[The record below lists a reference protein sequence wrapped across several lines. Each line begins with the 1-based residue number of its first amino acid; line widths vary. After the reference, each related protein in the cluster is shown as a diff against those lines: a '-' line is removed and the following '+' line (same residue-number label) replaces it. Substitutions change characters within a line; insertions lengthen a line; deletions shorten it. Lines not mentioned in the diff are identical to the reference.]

1 MPNLVGIGNS
11 QVPTNA
17 MLGGLAFQDSV
28 GEINIDK
35 IKARTPDT
43 ATDIFVYDTRK
54 DSDGGAWRHRTQ
66 NTSWYNEIASP
77 TRGARK
83 EFPAVA
89 VIVSEAYEVIIYD
102 GDDPNLPMWMR
113 FTIPLYTPG
122 GNYAYVPMGL
132 VYYNAHPHNVINI
145 SCVHML
151 NGHLFIG
158 ANRGGGASQSFS
170 AGFEVNFINEEMYD
184 YLHYPANASR
194 NSKWRLGGNISQRN
208 DTSSTNTPTSRYGSG
223 GGNLLSGISQNKYLG
238 FANDVDM
245 KVFPD
250 DVIDPSTGLP
260 KPTIVVAT
268 SIGISIMRGTG
279 AMPEM
284 TVNAAGSEE
293 VDNIFITKNNKLA
306 FLHHADWV
314 YYYDIPTTNQNGSY
328 WNSLGG
334 YLGRFT
340 DTTRDWSAVQIPIN
354 VANDLT
360 CHVED
365 RALGH
370 TNGLSLVDVT
380 TPSLEASTTGYKM
393 HCDIA
398 TDFNTGWQMGDV
410 KRALL
415 SSTDDTDLN
424 GTELVTNGNF
434 SNNNVTGWTERETGG
449 SFTASNAEATLTYSS
464 GVASWRQDI
473 AITAGKAY
481 HLSFQVVSTT
491 TSSIQFYYN
500 HGSGGDIGVSMT
512 GSAGKFSATFVA
524 ASNSVRIFPRI
535 FASGNMVLDN
545 ISLREAVLD
554 RSDHP
559 EKGGLGAI
567 GTVPKTP
574 VADGAELMA
583 YGPFSNSVGLV
594 QTYDSALDYGTG
606 DFYYMI
612 WIKLSGHS
620 PLQGIWSR
628 QGSYQTSGNRIQ
640 VQTVGNANGE
650 VAIYSG
656 SNQSNF
662 GVNSAL
668 GIGVWHHLA
677 MVRRSGTMYWYK
689 DAVQFAS
696 YSDTTNYDNT
706 DAVLR
711 LGGLSYQN
719 HNIYNVNAYPMSQ
732 GKIALF
738 RTGKQAP
745 SPQQL
750 EKIYDDEK
758 CLFHENAK
766 CTLHGTSN
774 SVIAVALDD
783 SDDTIHAGTSKGR
796 SQFQGLTRIN
806 NTTTAVTT
814 VISASD
820 GLVAEQ

>member
-17 MLGGLAFQDSV
+17 MLGGLAYQDSV
-28 GEINIDK
+28 DEINIDK
-35 IKARTPDT
+35 IKAKTSDT
-43 ATDIFVYDTRK
+43 ATAIFVYDTRK

-66 NTSWYNEIASP
+66 NTSWYNEHSGS
-77 TRGARK
+77 TRGNRK
-83 EFPAVA
+83 KFPAVA
-89 VIVSEAYEVIIYD
+89 VIVTEAYEIIIYD

-113 FTIPLYTPG
+113 FTIPAYTVG
-122 GNYAYVPMGL
+122 SNYAYTPVGV
-132 VYYNAHPHNVINI
+132 VYVNAYPHNSINL

-151 NGHLFIG
+151 NGQLFVG
-158 ANRGGGASQSFS
+158 ANQGGNASQSFS
-170 AGFEVNFINEEMYD
+170 AGFEINFINEEMYE
-184 YLHYPANASR
+184 YLHYPTTAAR

-208 DTSSTNTPTSRYGSG
+208 STQQTNTPTSRYGDG
-223 GGNLLSGISQNKYLG
+223 IGISQNKYLG
-238 FANDVDM
+238 WANDVDM

-250 DVIDPSTGLP
+250 DPIDPSTGLP
-260 KPTIVVAT
+260 KPTIVVAST
-268 SIGISIMRGTG
+268 LGINIMRGTG
-279 AMPEM
+279 ANPEM
-284 TVNAAGSEE
+284 TVNASGSEE
-293 VDNIFITKNNKLA
+293 VDNIFITKLNKLA

-314 YYYDIPTTNQNGSY
+314 YYYDTPTTNKNGSY

-340 DTTRDWSAVQIPIN
+340 DTTRNWEANGIPIN
-354 VANDLT
+354 VANDFT
-360 CHVED
+360 CHLED

-370 TNGLSLVDVT
+370 ANGLSLVDINT
-380 TPSLEASTTGYKM
+380 TSLAGSSVGYKM

-434 SNNNVTGWTERETGG
+434 SGNTVTGWTERETGG

-473 AITAGKAY
+473 TITAGKVY
-481 HLSFQVVSTT
+481 HLSFTIVSTT
-491 TSSIQFYYN
+491 TSNIQFYYN
-500 HGSGGDIGVSMT
+500 HGSGDTNVSMT

-535 FASGNMVLDN
+535 FTSGNMVLDN
-545 ISLREAVLD
+545 ISLREADLD

-559 EKGGLGAI
+559 TSLGAI

-583 YGPFSNSVGLV
+583 YGPFGSNIGLV

-612 WIKLSGHS
+612 WVKLSGHS

-640 VQTVGNANGE
+640 VQTVGSGNGE
-650 VAIYSG
+650 VSIYSG
-656 SNQSNF
+656 SNQSNM
-662 GVNSAL
+662 GANSAL

-677 MVRRSGTMYWYK
+677 MVRRGNTMYWYK
-689 DAVQFAS
+689 DAVQFNS

-719 HNIYNVNAYPMSQ
+719 HDIYNGNQYAMSQ
-732 GKIALF
+732 GQLALF

-745 SPQQL
+745 SPEQL

-758 CLFHENAK
+758 KLFAPNAK
-766 CTLHGTSN
+766 CTLYGTSD
-774 SVIAVALDD
+774 SVTALALDD
-783 SDDTIHAGTSKGR
+783 SNDTIHAGTSSGR

-814 VISASD
+814 AISASD

>member
-17 MLGGLAFQDSV
+17 MLGGLAYQDSV
-28 GEINIDK
+28 GEINLEK
-35 IKARTPDT
+35 IKARTTDT

-66 NTSWYNEIASP
+66 NTSWYNEIASA

-122 GNYAYVPMGL
+122 GNYAYTPMGL
-132 VYYNAHPHNVINI
+132 VYYNAYPHNVINL

-158 ANRGGGASQSFS
+158 ANRGGNAGQSFS

-184 YLHYPANASR
+184 YLHYPANSTR

-223 GGNLLSGISQNKYLG
+223 GGVNQHKYLG

-250 DVIDPSTGLP
+250 DPIDPSTGLP
-260 KPTIVVAT
+260 KPTIVVA
-268 SIGISIMRGTG
+268 SHKGINIMRGTG
-279 AMPEM
+279 ANPEM
-284 TVNAAGSEE
+284 TVNASGNEAVE
-293 VDNIFITKNNKLA
+293 NIFITKNNKLA

-314 YYYDIPTTNQNGSY
+314 YYYDIPTTNKNGSY

-334 YLGRFT
+334 FLGRFT
-340 DTTRDWSAVQIPIN
+340 DTTRDWGATGIPIN
-354 VANDLT
+354 VANDIT

-370 TNGLSLVDVT
+370 TNGLSLVDINT
-380 TPSLEASTTGYKM
+380 TSLEAATVGYKM

-434 SNNNVTGWTERETGG
+434 SSNNVNGWTERETGG

-500 HGSGGDIGVSMT
+500 HGSAGGDIGVSMT

-545 ISLREAVLD
+545 ISLREADLD

-559 EKGGLGAI
+559 TSLGAI

-583 YGPFSNSVGLV
+583 YGPFGSNIGLV
-594 QTYDSALDYGTG
+594 QTYDSDLDYGSG

-612 WIKLSGHS
+612 WVKLSGHS

-640 VQTVGNANGE
+640 VQTVGNGNGE

-662 GVNSAL
+662 GANSAL

-677 MVRRSGTMYWYK
+677 MVRRGNNMYWYK
-689 DAVQFAS
+689 DAVQFAT
-696 YSDTTNYDNT
+696 YQDTTNYDNT

-719 HNIYNVNAYPMSQ
+719 HDIYNGNQYPMTQ
-732 GKIALF
+732 GKLALF

-745 SPQQL
+745 SPEQL

-774 SVIAVALDD
+774 SVTAVALDD
-783 SDDTIHAGTSKGR
+783 SDDTIHAGTSSGR

-814 VISASD
+814 EISASD
-820 GLVAEQ
+820 GFVAEQ

>member
-17 MLGGLAFQDSV
+17 MLGGLAYQDSV
-28 GEINIDK
+28 DEVTLKK
-35 IKARTPDT
+35 IKAKTSDT

-54 DSDGGAWRHRTQ
+54 DSDGGAWRHRT
-66 NTSWYNEIASP
+66 TDKSWYNETASS

-83 EFPAVA
+83 EFPVVA
-89 VIVSEAYEVIIYD
+89 VIVIEAYEIIIYD
-102 GDDPNLPMWMR
+102 GDDPNLSMWMR
-113 FTIPLYTPG
+113 FTIPAYTVG
-122 GNYAYVPMGL
+122 SNYAYTPVGV
-132 VYYNAHPHNVINI
+132 VYVNAYPHNSINL

-151 NGHLFIG
+151 NGQLFVG
-158 ANRGGGASQSFS
+158 ANREGNASQSFS
-170 AGFEVNFINEEMYD
+170 AGFEINFINEEMYE
-184 YLHYPANASR
+184 YLHYPQTASR

-208 DTSSTNTPTSRYGSG
+208 SNQQTNTPTSRYGD
-223 GGNLLSGISQNKYLG
+223 GIGVSQNKYLG
-238 FANDVDM
+238 WANGVDM

-250 DVIDPSTGLP
+250 DPIDPSTGLP
-260 KPTIVVAT
+260 KPTIVVAST
-268 SIGISIMRGTG
+268 LGISIMRGTG

-284 TVNAAGSEE
+284 TTTAANAQP
-293 VDNIFITKNNKLA
+293 VKKIQITKSNKLA
-306 FLHHADWV
+306 FKHHTDWV
-314 YYYDIPTTNQNGSY
+314 YFYDIPVTNKSGSY
-328 WNSLGG
+328 WNSLDG

-340 DTTRDWSAVQIPIN
+340 GTNRNYEANGIPLN
-354 VANDLT
+354 TEGPLPNFA
-360 CHVED
+360 ED
-365 RALGH
+365 RAIGH
-370 TNGLSLVDVT
+370 PNGLSLIDINT
-380 TPSLEASTTGYKM
+380 ISYAGQSTGYKM
-393 HCDIA
+393 HCDIG
-398 TDFNTGWQMGDV
+398 TDFNSGWQMGDV

-434 SNNNVTGWTERETGG
+434 SGNTVTGWTEREAGG

-473 AITAGKAY
+473 AITAGKTY
-481 HLSFQVVSTT
+481 HLSFTVVSTT

-500 HGSGGDIGVSMT
+500 HGSPGGDLAVSMS
-512 GSAGKFSATFVA
+512 GSAGKFSATFIAV
-524 ASNSVRIFPRI
+524 SNSVRIFPRI

-545 ISLREAVLD
+545 ISLREGDMD

-559 EKGGLGAI
+559 QYSGLGAI

-583 YGPFSNSVGLV
+583 YGPFSSSIGLV
-594 QTYDSALDYGTG
+594 QTYRSDLDYGTG

-628 QGSYQTSGNRIQ
+628 QGSNQTSGNRIQ
-640 VQTVGNANGE
+640 VQTVGSANGE
-650 VAIYSG
+650 VAIYSPG
-656 SNQSNF
+656 KSGNF
-662 GVNSAL
+662 NADSAL

-689 DAVQFAS
+689 DGVQFDT

-706 DAVLR
+706 DAPLR

-719 HNIYNVNAYPMSQ
+719 HDIYNTNQYPMTQ
-732 GKIALF
+732 GKLALF

-745 SPQQL
+745 TPEQM

-758 CLFHENAK
+758 HLFAENAK

-774 SVIAVALDD
+774 SVVGLALDD
-783 SDDTIHAGTSKGR
+783 TDDTIHAGTSSGR

>member
-1 MPNLVGIGNS
+1 
-11 QVPTNA
+11 
-17 MLGGLAFQDSV
+17 
-28 GEINIDK
+28 
-35 IKARTPDT
+35 
-43 ATDIFVYDTRK
+43 
-54 DSDGGAWRHRTQ
+54 
-66 NTSWYNEIASP
+66 
-77 TRGARK
+77 
-83 EFPAVA
+83 
-89 VIVSEAYEVIIYD
+89 
-102 GDDPNLPMWMR
+102 
-113 FTIPLYTPG
+113 
-122 GNYAYVPMGL
+122 
-132 VYYNAHPHNVINI
+132 
-145 SCVHML
+145 
-151 NGHLFIG
+151 
-158 ANRGGGASQSFS
+158 
-170 AGFEVNFINEEMYD
+170 
-184 YLHYPANASR
+184 
-194 NSKWRLGGNISQRN
+194 
-208 DTSSTNTPTSRYGSG
+208 
-223 GGNLLSGISQNKYLG
+223 
-238 FANDVDM
+238 
-245 KVFPD
+245 
-250 DVIDPSTGLP
+250 
-260 KPTIVVAT
+260 
-268 SIGISIMRGTG
+268 
-279 AMPEM
+279 
-284 TVNAAGSEE
+284 
-293 VDNIFITKNNKLA
+293 
-306 FLHHADWV
+306 
-314 YYYDIPTTNQNGSY
+314 
-328 WNSLGG
+328 
-334 YLGRFT
+334 
-340 DTTRDWSAVQIPIN
+340 
-354 VANDLT
+354 
-360 CHVED
+360 
-365 RALGH
+365 
-370 TNGLSLVDVT
+370 
-380 TPSLEASTTGYKM
+380 
-393 HCDIA
+393 
-398 TDFNTGWQMGDV
+398 MGDV

-434 SNNNVTGWTERETGG
+434 SGNTVTGWTERETGG

-473 AITAGKAY
+473 AITSGKAY

-500 HGSGGDIGVSMT
+500 HGSGDLGVSMT

-559 EKGGLGAI
+559 TKGGLGAI

-583 YGPFSNSVGLV
+583 YGPFNNSVGLV

-612 WIKLSGHS
+612 WVKLSGHS

-628 QGSYQTSGNRIQ
+628 QGAYQTSGNRIQ

-677 MVRRSGTMYWYK
+677 MVRRGNNMYWYK
-689 DAVQFAS
+689 DAVQFAT
-696 YSDTTNYDNT
+696 YQDTTNYDNT

-719 HNIYNVNAYPMSQ
+719 HDIYNVNAYPMSQ

-750 EKIYDDEK
+750 EKIYNDEK

-774 SVIAVALDD
+774 SVTAVALDD
-783 SDDTIHAGTSKGR
+783 SDDTIHAGTSSGR

-814 VISASD
+814 KISASD
-820 GLVAEQ
+820 GFVAEQ